1 MTEYAQDNGRRTV
14 ETSGKDNPPNDTR
27 LTQLTVPMKNAL
39 IKPLKKGLYE
49 SVRQEAERAGF
60 CRGK

>member
-1 MTEYAQDNGRRTV
+1 
-14 ETSGKDNPPNDTR
+14 
-27 LTQLTVPMKNAL
+27 MKNAL